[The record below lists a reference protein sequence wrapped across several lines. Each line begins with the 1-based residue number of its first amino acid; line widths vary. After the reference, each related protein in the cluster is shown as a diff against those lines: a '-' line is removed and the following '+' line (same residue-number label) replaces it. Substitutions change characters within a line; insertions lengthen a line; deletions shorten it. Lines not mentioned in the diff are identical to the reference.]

1 MPILGWRWLLAL
13 SSSPCFIL
21 LIFSNVIPESPRY
34 LCSRGKI
41 SEAMLV
47 LERIARM
54 NNKALPPGTVTS
66 EPSRGVDNNHDSSV
80 TRLLPMPEDSLIS
93 GEDTSSKS
101 NLLSVFRALWS
112 GDLIRS
118 TLLLWLVQ
126 FTNHLVHYG
135 LVYLISELSS
145 RGSQQKD
152 SDVYTNVLVTSF
164 AGNICVLHDN
174 ILLLFY

>member
-1 MPILGWRWLLAL
+1 
-13 SSSPCFIL
+13 
-21 LIFSNVIPESPRY
+21 
-34 LCSRGKI
+34 
-41 SEAMLV
+41 
-47 LERIARM
+47 
-54 NNKALPPGTVTS
+54 
-66 EPSRGVDNNHDSSV
+66 
-80 TRLLPMPEDSLIS
+80 MPEDSLIS

-126 FTNHLVHYG
+126 FTNHLVYYG

-145 RGSQQKD
+145 HGSQQKD

-174 ILLLFY
+174 ILLLFS